1 MIPIR
6 PTTLTST
13 THRPLS
19 SRSLTSIKPLEDVY
33 TKACGLSF
41 EYHYTGH
48 GGLGPDEG
56 TSKVYQDILL
66 LSIVYNYNPY
76 GSESTLKR

>member
-1 MIPIR
+1 MI

-19 SRSLTSIKPLEDVY
+19 WLVLRLDIDQALEDVY
-33 TKACGLSF
+33 TKAWASNIV
-41 EYHYTGH
+41 TGH

-56 TSKVYQDILL
+56 TSNVYQDVLL
-66 LSIVYNYNPY
+66 LSIVYNYKTY
-76 GSESTLKR
+76 GSEVL